1 MAINLKSVVAELDVR
16 QLRSLANARRLEER
30 KAALLEREGDLRK
43 QLQSISSQ
51 VLRLE
56 KRINRIIGP
65 KSFGRSAR
73 PNGRKS
79 GSRRSG
85 LAIPTLIVKAFKG
98 AGKKPLRAR
107 EVSDWIQKKHPQTSG
122 IADFRGR
129 VAQALARDRK
139 RFQRVKKGLY
149 TLKPGIAA

>member
-16 QLRSLANARRLEER
+16 QLRNLANARRLEE
-30 KAALLEREGDLRK
+30 KKVALLERESDLRK
-43 QLQSISSQ
+43 QLQSVSSR

-56 KRINRIIGP
+56 KRITRIIGRQ
-65 KSFGRSAR
+65 SAGSSAR
-73 PNGRKS
+73 RNGRKS
-79 GSRRSG
+79 GRRRTG
-85 LAIPTLIVKAFKG
+85 LAIPTLIVKALKG

-107 EVSDWIQKKHPQTSG
+107 EVSDWIQKRHPQTSRM
-122 IADFRGR
+122 ADFRSR

-149 TLKPGIAA
+149 ALKPGIAA